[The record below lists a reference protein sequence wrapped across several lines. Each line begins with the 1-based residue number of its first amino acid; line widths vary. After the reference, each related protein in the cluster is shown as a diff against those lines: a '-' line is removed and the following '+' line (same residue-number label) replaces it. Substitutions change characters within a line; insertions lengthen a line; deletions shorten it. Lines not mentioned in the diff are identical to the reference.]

1 MVFVVVV
8 LAVLSLLAGL
18 FVAYPTKLVNIASRR
33 NFKVD
38 AMNPQNLFIP
48 ILLPFLL
55 ALFSFLLPKGV
66 KWLREIVS
74 VLGAALFVYVAIAFF
89 GQKETFLTLP
99 WLGHGIDFELR
110 LYDFSQ
116 FILLAVSGFAFLIT
130 LYSTVQHGRQSP
142 HPRILRLPVPD
153 RGHGRR
159 RRAGQ
164 QPRAAGL
171 LLGRAA
177 DHPVRADHHRR
188 QGQSHRTAVKSFLIG
203 GFCDFCMILGIAI
216 LWSQTGT
223 LRMSDISVVP
233 QGLTAVSFYL
243 MMIGAIGKAG
253 SMPFHTWIPDAAVD
267 APVTVMAFIPA
278 ALEKLLGI
286 YLLARICL
294 DLFKLEINSAFSL
307 VLMTLGALT
316 IVLAVFMALIQKD
329 LKKLL
334 SYHAVSQVGYMMLGI
349 GTAVPIGI
357 AGGIF
362 HMINHAMYKSGLFLA
377 AGSVEQQTGTTE
389 LKKLGGLARVMPLTT
404 LGFVVCA
411 AAISGIWPLNGFV
424 SKEMI
429 FHGSYETG
437 YTIFTIAAWLGAI
450 LTFASFLK
458 AGHSVFF
465 GPRSQELGEV
475 KESKSPIT
483 IPILALAALCILF
496 GVYNR
501 LPLKFFI
508 EPILAGHVPAGE
520 TLDFTAHA
528 LAVFNPIAMISMGCL
543 LIALGLHIFGFKRGG
558 NKAYMVSEPIHH
570 LPVLNTIYD
579 WAEARVFD
587 LYEQGIK
594 FLQALSHFL
603 FKFVDRPIDF
613 FYEKIVVTV
622 GRACTGVLK
631 AAHNGFYANY
641 LAWTIG
647 GLVLI
652 VWAISVLIR

>member
-1 MVFVVVV
+1 
-8 LAVLSLLAGL
+8 
-18 FVAYPTKLVNIASRR
+18 
-33 NFKVD
+33 
-38 AMNPQNLFIP
+38 MNPQNLLLP

-74 VLGAALFVYVAIAFF
+74 VLGAALLVYVAVTFF
-89 GQKETFLTLP
+89 GQKETFLSLP

-110 LYDFSQ
+110 LYQFSQ
-116 FILLAVSGFAFLIT
+116 FILLAVSGFVFLIT
-130 LYSTVQHGRQSP
+130 LYSTVRMAGDA
-142 HPRILRLPVPD
+142 RIREYYGYLFLTAAMASGAVLANNFVPLVFFWES
-153 RGHGRR
+153 
-159 RRAGQ
+159 
-164 QPRAAGL
+164 L
-171 LLGRAA
+171 LITLYAMITIGGKAN
-177 DHPVRADHHRR
+177 
-188 QGQSHRTAVKSFLIG
+188 SHRTAVKSFLIG

-253 SMPFHTWIPDAAVD
+253 SMPFHTWIPDAAID
-267 APVTVMAFIPA
+267 APVAVMAYVPA

-294 DLFKLEINSAFSL
+294 DLFKLEVNSQFSL

-475 KESKSPIT
+475 KESKSPIY

-496 GVYNR
+496 GVYNQ
-501 LPLKFFI
+501 LPLKLFI
-508 EPILAGHVPAGE
+508 QPILAGHVPAGE
-520 TLDFTAHA
+520 SVDFTAHA
-528 LAVFNPIAMISMGCL
+528 LAVFNPIALISMGCL
-543 LIALGLHIFGFKRGG
+543 LLALGLHIFGFKRGG
-558 NKAYMVSEPIHH
+558 NKAYMASEPIHR
-570 LPVLNTIYD
+570 LPILHTLYD

-594 FLQALSHFL
+594 FIKALSQFL
-603 FKFVDRPIDF
+603 FKFVDRPIDY
-613 FYEKIVVTV
+613 FYEKIVVSV
-622 GRACTGVLK
+622 GNACTGILK

-641 LAWTIG
+641 LAWSIG

-652 VWAISVLIR
+652 IWAISALVR